1 MNRMPLITDIPTINK
16 LNEILEKNPGLVII
30 KFGADW
36 CQPCKKV
43 ETLVHSCINFMPETV
58 QSVIIDIDNNFELY
72 AYFKNKKR
80 LNGIP
85 AIFCWYKDNISL
97 IPDDVVNSSD
107 ETEIKKFFQR
117 CYEYI
122 KA

>member
-1 MNRMPLITDIPTINK
+1 MNRKPLITDIPTINK

-30 KFGADW
+30 KFGAEW
-36 CQPCKKV
+36 CGPCKKI
-43 ETLVHSCINFMPETV
+43 EKLVHSCIDYMPETV

-85 AIFCWYKDNISL
+85 AILCWNKDNVSL
-97 IPDDVVNSSD
+97 IPDDSVVSSD
-107 ETEIKKFFQR
+107 ETQVKMFFQR
-117 CYEYI
+117 CYD
-122 KA
+122 KVKP

>member
-1 MNRMPLITDIPTINK
+1 MPRKTLITDIPTINK

-30 KFGADW
+30 KFGSEW
-36 CQPCKKV
+36 CKPCKQV
-43 ETLVHSCINFMPETV
+43 EKLVFSCIDFMPETV
-58 QSVIIDIDNNFELY
+58 QSVIIDIDHNFELY

-85 AIFCWYKDNISL
+85 AILCWNKDNVSL
-97 IPDDVVNSSD
+97 IPDDIVNSSD

-117 CYEYI
+117 CYDI
-122 KA
+122 VNV